1 MSQRDELFGF
11 EGKRIEIGLSSIIGV
26 TVVAGQAAA
35 ILKYFSGGSL
45 EIGGL
50 SLTWGQG
57 YIMDTKEVV
66 SFQTSG
72 TFFLAATGATVTCM
86 MFRGKTSGFE

>member
-11 EGKRIEIGLSSIIGV
+11 DGLRLNVGLSQIIGV

-45 EIGGL
+45 EVGGA
-50 SLTWGQG
+50 SLTWGAG
-57 YIMDTKEVV
+57 YLLDTKEVM

-72 TFFLAATGATVTCM
+72 TFYLAATGSTVTCM
-86 MFRGKTSGFE
+86 MFKGKTSGFE

>member
-11 EGKRIEIGLSSIIGV
+11 EGKRITVGLSQIVGV
-26 TVVAGQAAA
+26 TVSAGQAAA
-35 ILKYFSGGSL
+35 IIKYFSGGSL
-45 EIGGL
+45 EIGGA

-57 YIMDTKEVV
+57 YLMDTKEVV
-66 SFQTSG
+66 SFQSSG
-72 TFFLAATGATVTCM
+72 TFYLAATGSTVTCM